1 MDKKI
6 AEQKFKEISEAYQ
19 ILGDPQRR
27 RQYDNKDQFGF
38 EHFHFMNERDLFSQF
53 DSMGFFDDI
62 LKNFM
67 KDDDFFGKDSF
78 SSSNDFF
85 GFGNIG
91 NIQSFSSFGN
101 SGNFQG
107 GYGKSVS
114 QRTIIQ
120 NGQKVTVTTTTTR
133 QPDGTTHTETIHES
147 RDKNGRVERKFIT
160 NGEPQERMRI
170 KDRRG

>member
-1 MDKKI
+1 MDKKT

-38 EHFHFMNERDLFSQF
+38 EQFHFMNERDLFSQF

-62 LKNFM
+62 LRNFM
-67 KDDDFFGKDSF
+67 NDDDFFGKHSF
-78 SSSNDFF
+78 SSSNDIF
-85 GFGNIG
+85 G
-91 NIQSFSSFGN
+91 FGN

-107 GYGKSVS
+107 GFGKSVS

-120 NGQKVTVTTTTTR
+120 DGQKVTVTTTTTR

-147 RDKNGRVERKFIT
+147 RDKNGRVERKVIT
-160 NGEPQERMRI
+160 NGEPQ
-170 KDRRG
+170 D